1 MKSNEAKKKKILS
14 EYGKRK
20 IVNKKARETAVGP
33 ESWTT

>member
-20 IVNKKARETAVGP
+20 IVNKKARETNH
-33 ESWTT
+33 